1 MDPNTET
8 DVNKTPDTIPNKA
21 PVQSAP
27 PTSVADYQ
35 ASKASGGASADA
47 AGTDA
52 VIGSLIAVI
61 FVVMVGYAGFQHHRQ
76 KQLEQEEKEGIEAGH
91 FEGNEADPDFACEDV
106 DPAKAVPI
114 DDVEAPTEDDSRSF
128 KSSEAMDSDVFFHQ
142 LMEQTAQ
149 ASELASLPEGSA
161 FEPSVVAS
169 EVGDDEWDAMLNDVD
184 DEESTETWNEDL
196 ASTLLFKLAQGDC
209 EEGFATR
216 DRLAQALQERP
227 DLLDMLGI
235 MGISGDEI
243 EFFLETIESDGDVVS
258 RSQFL
263 RVLERWRK
271 SDTHSDS
278 GTVSSKGLADLPPP
292 APPPRKMQP
301 PAHPPPPGPPTPAG
315 PVVDDDAAS
324 SADGPRRRVAPLPAG
339 VSGKRAGGRAPGLG
353 GRGAGEARGDGRPFC
368 AARAGPPRAAGG
380 RRRRRGAAAGRRR

>member
-1 MDPNTET
+1 
-8 DVNKTPDTIPNKA
+8 
-21 PVQSAP
+21 
-27 PTSVADYQ
+27 
-35 ASKASGGASADA
+35 
-47 AGTDA
+47 
-52 VIGSLIAVI
+52 
-61 FVVMVGYAGFQHHRQ
+61 MVGYAGFQHHRQ

-91 FEGNEADPDFACEDV
+91 FEGDEADPDFACEDV

-216 DRLAQALQERP
+216 D
-227 DLLDMLGI
+227 D
-235 MGISGDEI
+235 
-243 EFFLETIESDGDVVS
+243 
-258 RSQFL
+258 
-263 RVLERWRK
+263 
-271 SDTHSDS
+271 
-278 GTVSSKGLADLPPP
+278 
-292 APPPRKMQP
+292 
-301 PAHPPPPGPPTPAG
+301 
-315 PVVDDDAAS
+315 
-324 SADGPRRRVAPLPAG
+324 
-339 VSGKRAGGRAPGLG
+339 
-353 GRGAGEARGDGRPFC
+353 
-368 AARAGPPRAAGG
+368 
-380 RRRRRGAAAGRRR
+380 

>member
-1 MDPNTET
+1 M
-8 DVNKTPDTIPNKA
+8 
-21 PVQSAP
+21 
-27 PTSVADYQ
+27 ADYQ

-61 FVVMVGYAGFQHHRQ
+61 FVAMVGYAGFQRHRQ

-91 FEGNEADPDFACEDV
+91 FEGDEADPDFACEDV

-243 EFFLETIESDGDVVS
+243 EFFLETIESDGEVVS

-301 PAHPPPPGPPTPAG
+301 PAHVAMQLDVAAAAEEVGALLRE
-315 PVVDDDAAS
+315 VAAS
-324 SADGPRRRVAPLPAG
+324 GGGADAELWI
-339 VSGKRAGGRAPGLG
+339 SKRAEHDKLVNASPNS
-353 GRGAGEARGDGRPFC
+353 
-368 AARAGPPRAAGG
+368 
-380 RRRRRGAAAGRRR
+380 